1 MNQYLVV
8 TNNFYSASPRL
19 MKFQIRVN
27 DSTTNTMEIA
37 NGRGF
42 GAMIWQQ
49 TAIERGE
56 AVSKVHCSQ

>member
-1 MNQYLVV
+1 
-8 TNNFYSASPRL
+8 